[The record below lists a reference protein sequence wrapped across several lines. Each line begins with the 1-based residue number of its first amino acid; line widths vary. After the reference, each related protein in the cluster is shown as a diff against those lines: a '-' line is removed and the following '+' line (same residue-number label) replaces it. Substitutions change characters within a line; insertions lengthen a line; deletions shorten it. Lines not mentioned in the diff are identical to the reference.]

1 MFNNDSA
8 DGCSAKYIESLE
20 NRLGRMENL
29 LRLSG
34 RRLIYMRHLRL
45 TK

>member
-1 MFNNDSA
+1 MI
-8 DGCSAKYIESLE
+8 GLTVIRAKYIESLE

-34 RRLIYMRHLRL
+34 MISAHLMWRLW
-45 TK
+45 TDT